1 MIIVFEGLMN
11 YNFRSYNPKQP
22 YLLPPSLDDWLPQ
35 EHLARFISETVDQMD
50 LSALIKA
57 YRANGQGSAAYHPAM
72 MVKALLY
79 AYCIGIPSSRK
90 IAKALVDDV
99 AFRWLAA
106 GNFPD
111 FRTISEFRR
120 RHLKALQDLFP
131 QILLLCKASG
141 LVKAGIIALDGTKVK
156 TNASLSRNKTYEQ
169 LSKEEKRL
177 KEKVEVLLEQA
188 EKTDQ
193 EEDRLYG
200 SKRGD
205 ELPEDL
211 STAEKRLAKIKE
223 AKRYLEEEARKKAAG
238 KAEAL
243 KHKES
248 HNKHCRKSQKPDD
261 TVKPEAKVNMTDS
274 ESRIQKTSKG
284 YIQGYNAQTVATED
298 QIVIACDVVNEA
310 NDIHQLKPMI
320 EQADENLSKLEISA
334 KTILADAGYCSEENL
349 EHLKSK
355 DEINALVSTRKEQ
368 EMRKAESGSKNI
380 RHRSDRYKAMDRN
393 LKNPVSRYIYGFRK
407 RIIEPVFGQMKYC
420 RGLTGFLLRGLEKAK
435 GEFSLWCIAHNILK
449 LYRNN
454 LRNVAI
460 TG

>member
-1 MIIVFEGLMN
+1 MN
-11 YNFRSYNPKQP
+11 YNFRSYNPKQL

-35 EHLARFISETVDQMD
+35 DHLARFISETVDQMD
-50 LSALIKA
+50 LSALITA

-72 MVKALLY
+72 MVKILLY
-79 AYCIGIPSSRK
+79 AYCMGIPSSRK

-111 FRTISEFRR
+111 FRTISEFRK
-120 RHLKALQDLFP
+120 RHLRALQDLFP

-156 TNASLSRNKTYEQ
+156 ANASLSRNKTYEQ
-169 LSKEEKRL
+169 LSKQEKRL
-177 KEKVEVLLEQA
+177 KEKLEALLEQA

-223 AKRYLEEEARKKAAG
+223 AKKYLEQEARKKA
-238 KAEAL
+238 EA
-243 KHKES
+243 KKSKES
-248 HNKHCRKSQKPDD
+248 HKKHGRKSQKPDD

-284 YIQGYNAQTVATED
+284 YIQGYNAQAVATEN

-310 NDIHQLKPMI
+310 NDIHQLKPML
-320 EQADENLSKLEISA
+320 EQAQQNLSEIDVYA
-334 KTILADAGYCSEENL
+334 KTVLADAGYCSDDNL
-349 EHLKSK
+349 EYLESK

-393 LKNPVSRYIYGFRK
+393 LQNPVSRYIYGFRK
-407 RIIEPVFGQMKYC
+407 RIIEPVFGQMKHC
-420 RGLTGFLLRGLEKAK
+420 QGFSGFLLRGLEKVK
-435 GEFSLWCIAHNILK
+435 DEFTLWCSAHNILK
-449 LYRNN
+449 LYRYGD
-454 LRNVAI
+454 RKTAI
-460 TG
+460 

>member
-1 MIIVFEGLMN
+1 MN
-11 YNFRSYNPKQP
+11 YNFRSYNPKQL

-35 EHLARFISETVDQMD
+35 DHLARFISETVDQMD
-50 LSALIKA
+50 LSALITA
-57 YRANGQGSAAYHPAM
+57 YRSNGQGSAAYHPAM
-72 MVKALLY
+72 MVKILLY
-79 AYCIGIPSSRK
+79 AYCMGIPSSRK

-111 FRTISEFRR
+111 FRTISEFRK
-120 RHLKALQDLFP
+120 RHLRALQDLFP

-156 TNASLSRNKTYEQ
+156 ANASLSRNKTYEQ
-169 LSKEEKRL
+169 LSKQEKRL
-177 KEKVEVLLEQA
+177 KEKLEALLEQA

-223 AKRYLEEEARKKAAG
+223 AKKYLEQEARKKA
-238 KAEAL
+238 EA
-243 KHKES
+243 KKSKES
-248 HNKHCRKSQKPDD
+248 HKKHGRKSQKPDD
-261 TVKPEAKVNMTDS
+261 TVKPETKVNMTDS

-284 YIQGYNAQTVATED
+284 YIQGYNAQAVATEN

-310 NDIHQLKPMI
+310 NDIHQLKPML
-320 EQADENLSKLEISA
+320 EQAQQNLSEIDVSA

-349 EHLKSK
+349 EYLESK

-393 LKNPVSRYIYGFRK
+393 LQNPVSRYIYGFRK
-407 RIIEPVFGQMKYC
+407 RIIEPVFGQMKHC
-420 RGLTGFLLRGLEKAK
+420 QGFSGFLLRGLEKVK
-435 GEFSLWCIAHNILK
+435 NEFTLWCSAHNILK
-449 LYRNN
+449 LYRYGD
-454 LRNVAI
+454 RKTAI
-460 TG
+460 

>member
-1 MIIVFEGLMN
+1 MN

-35 EHLARFISETVDQMD
+35 DHLARFISETVDQMD
-50 LSALIKA
+50 LSALITA
-57 YRANGQGSAAYHPAM
+57 YRSNGQGSAAYHPAM
-72 MVKALLY
+72 MVKILLY
-79 AYCIGIPSSRK
+79 AYCMGIPSSRK

-111 FRTISEFRR
+111 FRTISEFRK
-120 RHLKALQDLFP
+120 RHLRALQDLFP

-156 TNASLSRNKTYEQ
+156 ANASLSRNKTYEQ
-169 LSKEEKRL
+169 LSKQEKRL
-177 KEKVEVLLEQA
+177 KEKLEALLEQA

-223 AKRYLEEEARKKAAG
+223 AKKYLEQEARKKA
-238 KAEAL
+238 EA
-243 KHKES
+243 KKSKES
-248 HNKHCRKSQKPDD
+248 HKKHGRKSQKPDD

-284 YIQGYNAQTVATED
+284 YIQGYNAQAVATEN

-310 NDIHQLKPMI
+310 NDIHQLKPML
-320 EQADENLSKLEISA
+320 EQAQQNLSEIDVYA
-334 KTILADAGYCSEENL
+334 KTVLADAGYCSDDNL
-349 EHLKSK
+349 EYLESK

-393 LKNPVSRYIYGFRK
+393 LQNPVSRYIYGFRK
-407 RIIEPVFGQMKYC
+407 RIIEPVFGQMKHC
-420 RGLTGFLLRGLEKAK
+420 QGFSGFLLRGLEKVK
-435 GEFSLWCIAHNILK
+435 DEFTLWCSAHNILK
-449 LYRNN
+449 LYRYGD
-454 LRNVAI
+454 RKTAI
-460 TG
+460 

>member
-1 MIIVFEGLMN
+1 MN

-22 YLLPPSLDDWLPQ
+22 YLLPPSLDNWLPQ
-35 EHLARFISETVDQMD
+35 DHLARFISETVDQMD
-50 LSALIKA
+50 LSALITA

-72 MVKALLY
+72 MVKMLLY
-79 AYCIGIPSSRK
+79 AYCIGIPSGRK
-90 IAKALVDDV
+90 IAKALIDDV
-99 AFRWLAA
+99 AFRWLGA

-141 LVKAGIIALDGTKVK
+141 LLKAGIIALDGTKVK
-156 TNASLSRNKTYEQ
+156 ANASLSRNKTYEQ
-169 LSKEEKRL
+169 LSREEKRL
-177 KEKVEVLLEQA
+177 KEEVKALLEQA

-238 KAEAL
+238 KAEA
-243 KHKES
+243 KKRKES
-248 HNKHCRKSQKPDD
+248 HKKHGRKSQKPDD
-261 TVKPEAKVNMTDS
+261 TVKPKAKVNMTDS

-284 YIQGYNAQTVATED
+284 YIQGYNAQAVATED
-298 QIVIACDVVNEA
+298 QTVIACGVVNEA
-310 NDIHQLKPMI
+310 NDIHQLKPML

-334 KTILADAGYCSEENL
+334 KTVLVDAGYCSEENL
-349 EHLKSK
+349 EYLKSK
-355 DEINALVSTRKEQ
+355 DEIEGLVSTRKEQ
-368 EMRKAESGSKNI
+368 EMRKTGPTSGNT
-380 RHRSDRYKAMDRN
+380 RCRSDRYKSMDRK
-393 LKNPVSRYIYGFRK
+393 LKKPVSRFIYGFRK
-407 RIIEPVFGQMKYC
+407 WIIEPIFGQMKHC
-420 RGLTGFLLRGLEKAK
+420 RGLTGFLLRG
-435 GEFSLWCIAHNILK
+435 S
-449 LYRNN
+449 
-454 LRNVAI
+454 
-460 TG
+460 

>member
-1 MIIVFEGLMN
+1 MN
-11 YNFRSYNPKQP
+11 YNFRSYNPKQL

-35 EHLARFISETVDQMD
+35 DHLARFISETVDQMD
-50 LSALIKA
+50 LSALITA
-57 YRANGQGSAAYHPAM
+57 YRSNGQGSAAYHPAM
-72 MVKALLY
+72 MVKILLY
-79 AYCIGIPSSRK
+79 AYCMGIPSSRK

-111 FRTISEFRR
+111 FRTISEFRK
-120 RHLKALQDLFP
+120 RHLRALQDLFP

-156 TNASLSRNKTYEQ
+156 ANASLSRNKTYEQ
-169 LSKEEKRL
+169 LSKQEKRL
-177 KEKVEVLLEQA
+177 KEKLEALLEQA

-223 AKRYLEEEARKKAAG
+223 AKKYLEQEARKKA
-238 KAEAL
+238 EA
-243 KHKES
+243 KKSKES
-248 HNKHCRKSQKPDD
+248 HKKHGRKSQKPDD

-284 YIQGYNAQTVATED
+284 YIQGYNAQAVATEN

-310 NDIHQLKPMI
+310 NDIHQLKPML
-320 EQADENLSKLEISA
+320 EQAQQNLSEIDVYA
-334 KTILADAGYCSEENL
+334 KTVLADAGYCSDDNL
-349 EHLKSK
+349 EYLESK

-393 LKNPVSRYIYGFRK
+393 LQNPVSRYIYGFRK
-407 RIIEPVFGQMKYC
+407 RIIEPVFGQMKHC
-420 RGLTGFLLRGLEKAK
+420 QGFSGFLLRGLEKVK
-435 GEFSLWCIAHNILK
+435 NEFTLWCSAHNILK
-449 LYRNN
+449 LYRYGD
-454 LRNVAI
+454 RKTAI
-460 TG
+460 